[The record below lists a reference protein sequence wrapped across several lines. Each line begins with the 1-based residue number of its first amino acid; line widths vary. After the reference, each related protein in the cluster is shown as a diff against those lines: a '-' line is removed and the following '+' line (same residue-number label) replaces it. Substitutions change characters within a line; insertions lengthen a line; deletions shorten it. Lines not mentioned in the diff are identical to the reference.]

1 METYLRFV
9 DRWSKLILAVLGLVT
24 IFFIL
29 QLGKL
34 TNDSNPYLLPESHPA
49 RKPILDMQQEF
60 SGTYDA
66 ALIALYNENG
76 VFNRAT
82 LDAVL
87 DMTQAARR
95 IMLATE
101 DDRRSL
107 QALAEQYGEQYPEFR
122 FAIDALLEGGLEQN
136 DYFAAQQLLQQSASV
151 KLSQAERAFLSY
163 LPHRLNP
170 VKEMAGMAASD
181 NILSRDGTLHV
192 TKSLRD
198 KATPPAQIR
207 DEILGNELM
216 INSVVSRDG
225 KVALITIEFAIKQD
239 DADGQV
245 RGYDALRKIVDDYRA
260 LHPELKDD
268 IHIAGVPIFM
278 AEQKKLTDRDLE
290 TLFPLVIAVVGAI
303 LIGFFRKPLGFVL
316 PMLNVVMCTIWTLGM
331 MSVLR
336 VPMDLITST
345 LPVFLIT
352 ICGADA
358 IHMMNEY
365 YTQKG
370 SGIQTK
376 EAVRRTLRAM
386 FSPIVLTTVTTVA
399 GFLFSTSTNISSIQ
413 SFGLFMAVGL
423 VSAQIISLLLIP
435 AWLNLMGGKK
445 IIVKAPGQQQGEW
458 LGRPLANA
466 FGFLIRRRKPVLVI
480 FALLMAGSAFLMT
493 RIIVEDA
500 GSSYFAE
507 DNEFRKADEF
517 VNAHIAGTSPGWIRI
532 EGNTPEAV
540 MTVETLA
547 FIDKLD
553 QFLLS
558 QANVT
563 YTYSLATYVR
573 RMHLALNDM
582 RPEYNRLPNATESIR
597 VTDAATGKPAVE
609 QVDGNQL
616 ISQLVLMYENGGGND
631 LNNVL
636 TRDFSKA
643 ATLFT
648 MNTTR
653 ASEYKKLLADLDR
666 WMEANKPANLKVS
679 VAGTPVIW
687 AGVLDEI
694 IKGQFVSFV
703 LAFSSVCAVL
713 VIWLRSFREGILA
726 ALPLAA
732 TMVAYYGVMVL
743 LGIELNIGTALIS
756 FIVVGIVDYS
766 VHYLHRIKSRLE
778 TGDTLDNALLYAI
791 RHSGMSIAFNVA
803 VFSLGFLT
811 LLFSQFKPIA
821 YLGGLV
827 ALALFISGFMS
838 LFLISM
844 LAPVFLKEVP
854 ARGLVADAQSAG
866 N

>member
-24 IFFIL
+24 VFFVL

-34 TNDSNPYLLPESHPA
+34 TNDSNPYLLSESHPA
-49 RKPILDMQQEF
+49 RKPILDMQKEF

-66 ALIALYNENG
+66 ALIALYNKDG
-76 VFNRAT
+76 VFNRDT

-95 IMLATE
+95 IILVN
-101 DDRRSL
+101 DDDKAYL
-107 QALAEQYGEQYPEFR
+107 TALGERYGAQHPSFK
-122 FAIDALLEGGLEQN
+122 AAVDGILEGGLEQN
-136 DYFAAQQLLQQSASV
+136 DYFAAQQLQELAGTV
-151 KLSQAERAFLSY
+151 ELSQAERAFLSY
-163 LPHRLNP
+163 FPHRLNP
-170 VKEMAGMAASD
+170 VKEMAGLAASD

-198 KATPPAQIR
+198 KTTSPEQIR
-207 DEILGNELM
+207 TEILNNEMML
-216 INSVVSRDG
+216 NSVVSRDG
-225 KVALITIEFAIKQD
+225 TVALITIEFAIKQD

-245 RGYDALRKIVDDYRA
+245 RGYDALRTIVDDYRKA
-260 LHPELKDD
+260 HPELKDEVY
-268 IHIAGVPIFM
+268 IAGVPIFM
-278 AEQKKLTDRDLE
+278 AEQKKLTDRDLA

-370 SGIQTK
+370 TGIATK
-376 EAVRRTLRAM
+376 EAVKRTLREM
-386 FSPIVLTTVTTVA
+386 LSPIVLTTVTTVA

-423 VSAQIISLLLIP
+423 ISAQIISLLLIP
-435 AWLNLMGGKK
+435 AWLNLMGGSR
-445 IIVKAPGQQQGEW
+445 ITVNAPGKQQGEW
-458 LGRPLANA
+458 LGMALAA
-466 FGFLIRRRKPVLVI
+466 MFGLLIRNRKPVLAG
-480 FALLMAGSAFLMT
+480 FLALMAGCAFLMT
-493 RIIVEDA
+493 RIVVEDA
-500 GSSYFAE
+500 GSNYFAE
-507 DNEFRKADEF
+507 NNEFRKADEF
-517 VNAHIAGTSPGWIRI
+517 VNTHIAGTSPGWIRI
-532 EGNTPEAV
+532 EGDKPNSV
-540 MTVETLA
+540 MTTETLA

-558 QANVT
+558 QPNVT
-563 YTYSLATYVR
+563 YTYSLATYVK

-582 RPEYNRLPNATESIR
+582 NPEYNRLPNATESIR
-597 VTDAATGKPAVE
+597 STDVATGKPTVE
-609 QVDGNQL
+609 QVDGNEL
-616 ISQLVLMYENGGGND
+616 VSQLVLMYENGGGND

-636 TRDFSKA
+636 ARDFSKA

-653 ASEYKKLLADLDR
+653 ASEYKILLASLEQ
-666 WMEANKPANLKVS
+666 WLQANKPVHLKVS

-687 AGVLDEI
+687 SGVLDEI
-694 IKGQFVSFV
+694 IKGQFVSFI
-703 LAFSSVCAVL
+703 LAFSAVCVVL
-713 VIWLRSFREGILA
+713 VVWLRSVREGILA

-732 TMVAYYGVMVL
+732 TMVAYYGVMAL

-766 VHYLHRIKSRLE
+766 VHYLQRIKSRLA
-778 TGDTLDNALLYAI
+778 TGDTLDHSLLYAI

-811 LLFSQFKPIA
+811 LLFSEFKPIA

-844 LAPVFLKEVP
+844 LAPFFLKEEP
-854 ARGLVADAQSAG
+854 TTKLAPGIQTAES
-866 N
+866 